1 MTKAQKALLE
11 IVLLTDGHLSA
22 EEVFQLARRQ
32 FPTIALGTVYRN
44 LNQFADA
51 KRIRRVARAQ
61 GADYF
66 ERNTAPH
73 DHAVC
78 GNCGR
83 LSDIRI
89 PTLHQFLTEQTGC
102 IILNFDLNICYVCPD
117 CAQKEDF
124 KS

>member
-1 MTKAQKALLE
+1 MTKVQKVLLD
-11 IVLLTDGHLSA
+11 IVLQTDGHLSA

-44 LNQFADA
+44 LNQFAYA
-51 KRIRRVARAQ
+51 KRIRRVVRAE

-78 GNCGR
+78 ARCGR

-89 PTLHQFLTEQTGC
+89 PTLHQFLSEQTGC
-102 IILNFDLNICYVCPD
+102 TILDFDLNICYICPD
-117 CAQKEDF
+117 CAQKEES
-124 KS
+124 KP